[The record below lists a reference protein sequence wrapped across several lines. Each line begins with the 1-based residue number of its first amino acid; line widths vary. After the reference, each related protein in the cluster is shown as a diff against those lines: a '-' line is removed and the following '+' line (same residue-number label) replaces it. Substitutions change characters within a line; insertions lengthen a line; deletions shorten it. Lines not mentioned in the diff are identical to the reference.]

1 MCFNKEND
9 FCCCVIT
16 LLSALIGA
24 IGIAAVFFGG
34 LIASVTTLLV
44 VTLILGILSL
54 LFIVINSICGQ
65 TSCKQIKKFCL
76 IPSSVGALVTS
87 LFALFLT
94 TLPTAS
100 IATAILVGA
109 VAFFLILTLI
119 ELLNLLLDSFCKNRC
134 DD

>member
-24 IGIAAVFFGG
+24 VGIAAVFFGG

-44 VTLILGILSL
+44 ITLIVGIISL
-54 LFIVINSICGQ
+54 LFIVINAVCGKK
-65 TSCKQIKKFCL
+65 SCRDIKKFCL
-76 IPSSVGALVTS
+76 IPSSVGAVVTS

-94 TLPTAS
+94 TLPTAA
-100 IATAILVGA
+100 IATAILIGA
-109 VAFFLILTLI
+109 VAFFLLLTLI
-119 ELLNLLLDSFCKNRC
+119 ELLNLLLDSFCKTRC
-134 DD
+134 ND

>member
-24 IGIAAVFFGG
+24 VGIAAVFFGG

-54 LFIVINSICGQ
+54 LFIVINAICGKN
-65 TSCKQIKKFCL
+65 SCREIKKFCL
-76 IPSSVGALVTS
+76 IPSSVGAVVTS

-100 IATAILVGA
+100 IVTAILIGA
-109 VAFFLILTLI
+109 VAFFLLLTLI
-119 ELLNLLLDSFCKNRC
+119 GLLNLLLDSFCKNRC